1 MPLRWRLIVFGWP
14 ALEIATAWWVA
25 TKIGWGNLIGIVIL
39 SAVLG
44 VIVIRAAGR
53 AAFGELRQAQA
64 QGVMPQGTAA
74 RHVGTFIAGVLI
86 AIPGLWTTLVGLVF
100 LLPPV
105 RAILMPVAASW
116 VVARSTITRT
126 QPGRTTIRGVVIRPE
141 DPPQDTP
148 PPQIGPPGV

>member
-1 MPLRWRLIVFGWP
+1 MPLRWRLVVFGWP

-64 QGVMPQGTAA
+64 QGVMPQGNAG
-74 RHVGTFIAGVLI
+74 RHAGTFIAGVLI

-100 LLPPV
+100 LLPPI
-105 RAILMPVAASW
+105 RAILMPIAASW
-116 VVARSTITRT
+116 VAARATVRMSRG
-126 QPGRTTIRGVVIRPE
+126 QTTIIQGTVIRPE
-141 DPPQDTP
+141 DPPRQTP
-148 PPQIGPPGV
+148 PPSIEAPEA

>member
-1 MPLRWRLIVFGWP
+1 MPLRWRLVVFGWP

-53 AAFGELRQAQA
+53 AAFGELREAQMR
-64 QGVMPQGTAA
+64 GSMPQGSAA

-86 AIPGLWTTLVGLVF
+86 AIPGLLTSVVGLVF
-100 LLPPV
+100 LLPPI
-105 RAILMPVAASW
+105 RAILMPIAASW
-116 VVARSTITRT
+116 VATRASMRAQGTIVQGT
-126 QPGRTTIRGVVIRPE
+126 VIRAE
-141 DPPQDTP
+141 NPPSDTP
-148 PPQIGPPGV
+148 PPPIGA

>member
-1 MPLRWRLIVFGWP
+1 MPFRWRLIAFGWP

-25 TKIGWGNLIGIVIL
+25 TRIGWGNLIGIVIL

-53 AAFGELRQAQA
+53 AAFGELRQAQV
-64 QGVMPQGTAA
+64 QGAMPQGAAA

-100 LLPPV
+100 LLPPI
-105 RAILMPVAASW
+105 RAILMPVASSW
-116 VVARSTITRT
+116 VAARATVHMSRGRGTI
-126 QPGRTTIRGVVIRPE
+126 IRGTVIRPE
-141 DPPQDTP
+141 DPPQDTAP
-148 PPQIGPPGV
+148 PAISAPDA

>member
-1 MPLRWRLIVFGWP
+1 MPLRWRLVVFGWP

-53 AAFGELRQAQA
+53 AAFGELREAQA
-64 QGVMPQGTAA
+64 RGSMPQGAAA
-74 RHVGTFIAGVLI
+74 RHVGTFIAGALI

-116 VVARSTITRT
+116 LASRASVRMGR
-126 QPGRTTIRGVVIRPE
+126 QPGTIIQGTVIRPE
-141 DPPQDTP
+141 DPPRDTP
-148 PPQIGPPGV
+148 PPAVGA